1 MNESDRRL
9 VSDTMTVMNALRS
22 DMQEFRGEMREF
34 KNQTLERI
42 TTLEGDQVECQKNP
56 SVCSTA
62 RLLES
67 HIAGHKGSK
76 RNTIAVLAV
85 CVSSLMFLYTLLTGI
100 FKRS

>member
-1 MNESDRRL
+1 MNDSDRRL
-9 VSDTMTVMNALRS
+9 VNDTMTVMNALRS

-34 KNQTLERI
+34 KQQTIERISTLES
-42 TTLEGDQVECQKNP
+42 DQVECQKNP

-67 HIAGHKGSK
+67 HIASHTGQKS
-76 RNTIAVLAV
+76 RTVSIWAV
-85 CVSSLMFLYTLLTGI
+85 CISCLMFLYTLFSGL